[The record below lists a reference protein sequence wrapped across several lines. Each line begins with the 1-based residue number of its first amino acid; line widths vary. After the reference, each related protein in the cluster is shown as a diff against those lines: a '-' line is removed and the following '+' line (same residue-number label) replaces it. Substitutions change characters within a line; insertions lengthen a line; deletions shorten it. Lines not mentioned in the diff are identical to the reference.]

1 MTRIEGTHT
10 LNIAVGIEDTI
21 LEQEH
26 DKANY
31 K

>member
-1 MTRIEGTHT
+1 MACIEGTHT
-10 LNIAVGIEDTI
+10 LNIAVKIEDTI

-26 DKANY
+26 DKTNY